1 MIGDKNSRSRGPK
14 PNLPRMIVKRQKEVV
29 GAHRERAIV
38 TRPRGVV
45 EAQRASA
52 RVPSRGF
59 RVGVPR
65 RVLVLLGVVGVLAAT
80 IGGGVYA
87 YESPLFRVAEV
98 RVEGTQ
104 RVSAEAVV
112 ADASLLDKSMFTA
125 DLGQAQRAIASEL
138 PLVKTVKLEREWP
151 DTIHVMIEER
161 QPWGTW
167 DQGGAQYT
175 IDRDGVVLGLGA
187 AADGSPVIKS
197 SEPGSRQQG
206 DRVDY
211 QAVDAA
217 AEIYAKLPQQLG
229 TQVTEV
235 AFVAGKGVQ
244 VTTAN
249 GQSALL
255 GDSSSIAYK
264 LAVWAAVVKQADL
277 QKMNYTTIDLRFG
290 NRPVLQ

>member
-1 MIGDKNSRSRGPK
+1 MIGDRNSRGPK

-45 EAQRASA
+45 EARRASTPA
-52 RVPSRGF
+52 PSRGF
-59 RVGVPR
+59 RIGIPR
-65 RVLVLLGVVGVLAAT
+65 RVLVVAAAVGVLAAMV
-80 IGGGVYA
+80 GGGVYT

-98 RVEGTQ
+98 RVDGTS
-104 RVSAEAVV
+104 RIDSADVIAAAALQDE
-112 ADASLLDKSMFTA
+112 SMFTA
-125 DLGQAQRAIASEL
+125 NLGEAQHAIATGL
-138 PLVKTVKLEREWP
+138 PLVKSVKLEREWP
-151 DTIHVMIEER
+151 DTIHIVIEER
-161 QPWGTW
+161 QAWGTW
-167 DQGGAQYT
+167 DQGGAQYM

-187 AADGSPVIKS
+187 APDGSPVIKS

-217 AEIYAKLPQQLG
+217 AEIYARLPQELG

-264 LAVWAAVVKQADL
+264 LAVWAAVSKQADS
-277 QKMNYTTIDLRFG
+277 QRMNYTTIDLRFG

>member
-1 MIGDKNSRSRGPK
+1 MIGDRNSRNRGPK
-14 PNLPRMIVKRQKEVV
+14 PSLPRMIVKRQKEVV
-29 GAHRERAIV
+29 GTHRERAIV

-52 RVPSRGF
+52 RVPSRGV
-59 RVGVPR
+59 RLGVPR
-65 RVLVLLGVVGVLAAT
+65 RVVALMGVIGVVAAT
-80 IGGGVYA
+80 AGGAIYA

-98 RVEGTQ
+98 HVDGTQ
-104 RVSAEAVV
+104 RVSSEAVV
-112 ADASLLDKSMFTA
+112 ADAGLMDKSMFTA

-138 PLVKTVKLEREWP
+138 PLVKTVKLERQWP
-151 DTIHVMIEER
+151 DTVHVVIEER

-167 DQGGAQYT
+167 DQGGVQYT

-187 AADGSPVIKS
+187 AAAGSPVIKS

-264 LAVWAAVVKQADL
+264 LAVWAAVAKQADL